1 MTLEEI
7 RNEIIRCYHI
17 SDYRQARVFWDS
29 ASLIIEDI
37 DPASLDSDDSVL
49 LTRLKELDVLANDD
63 AVWETDPPYGG
74 LAEKIEEIIYDM
86 RDRGIPAG
94 GKDGD
99 KIG

>member
-17 SDYRQARVFWDS
+17 SDYRQARVFWDT

-49 LTRLKELDVLANDD
+49 LTKLKELGVLANDD
-63 AVWETDPPYGG
+63 AVWENYGG
-74 LAEKIEEIIYDM
+74 LAEKVEEIIYDM

-94 GKDGD
+94 GKDGNQ
-99 KIG
+99 IG